1 MRAATVAGYLS
12 TLVLCAA
19 VPGLRLAEGGGVMRF
34 DVNATGDP
42 RDDAPVVQPWRR
54 VPLDPEYGGA
64 WVVAGD
70 LDGDGAVE
78 IVSARNVNA
87 HDVHYTS
94 AVVAHRLDGSVLWR
108 WGNPKIGR
116 KKLHHDL
123 ACQIYDWDGDGR
135 NEVVLCTKGALV
147 ELDGATGK
155 ERRRLPLPKDATDC
169 LVFANVSGGPR
180 ATDVLVKTRYT
191 QIWAYSHEGKLLW
204 TVRNPGGYRTAHQPR
219 PIDLDGDGRD
229 EVMAGYAM
237 LNADGTVRW
246 VYQSQKV
253 NLRAG
258 HLDCVRVLRRGKTP
272 ADWRLVVTCCGAN
285 AIAMLDG
292 TGKPI
297 WEVTGHH
304 FESVDVGKI
313 CRDVPGPQLA
323 VDIDHRPW
331 GKGPLWVLDERGH
344 RLGQIM
350 TNYSRHHA
358 LIDWTGDGTEAV
370 LVAEGRGL
378 FDGHGRRIATF
389 AMAHPGSPRDCEMLC
404 MTGDMTG
411 DGVPDVLLTTR
422 QATAA
427 YIYRNPSSKKPA
439 TPAPLGTEPNFTL
452 Y

>member
-94 AVVAHRLDGSVLWR
+94 AVAAHRLDGSVLWR
-108 WGNPKIGR
+108 WGDPKIGR

-147 ELDGATGK
+147 ELDGATGE
-155 ERRRLPLPKDATDC
+155 ERRRFPLPKDATDC
-169 LVFANVSGGPR
+169 LVFANLSGGPR
-180 ATDVLVKTRYT
+180 ATDVLVKTRYS
-191 QIWAYSHEGKLLW
+191 QIWAYNHEGKLLW

-370 LVAEGRGL
+370 LIAEGRGL

-389 AMAHPGSPRDCEMLC
+389 AMGHPGTPSECEMLC